1 MDREGWQGS
10 GHLEIGES
18 DSGRAGGRDN
28 GAYEIEK
35 QQELDR
41 EDNTETIWKSR
52 ALTRFSGVKH

>member
-41 EDNTETIWKSR
+41 EDNTETIWKS
-52 ALTRFSGVKH
+52 KH